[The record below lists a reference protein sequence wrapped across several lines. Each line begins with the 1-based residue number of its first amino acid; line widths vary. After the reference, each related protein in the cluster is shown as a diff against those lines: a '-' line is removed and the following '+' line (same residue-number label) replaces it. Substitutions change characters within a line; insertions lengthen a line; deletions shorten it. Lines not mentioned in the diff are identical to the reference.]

1 MSPYRIALWTV
12 VPLALL
18 LGISAAYMTLRSS
31 EPGAQFEA
39 VDITGVDWGR
49 GFDLTDHHGTRR
61 TLGDFRG
68 KVVML
73 FFGYTNCPDMCP
85 TTMALLASAV
95 RQLGE
100 EDARD
105 VQVLFVTVDPARDT
119 PQVLAQYVPAF
130 HPSFLGLYSDP
141 ETTARTAREFK
152 AFFELRAPNEHGS
165 YTVDHSGQVFVFD
178 PQGRL
183 RLFVRPEAA
192 PEAVVHDVRKL
203 LAEAGA

>member
-18 LGISAAYMTLRSS
+18 LGIGLAYVTLRSG
-31 EPGAQFEA
+31 EPNAQFQA

-100 EDARD
+100 DARD
-105 VQVLFVTVDPARDT
+105 VQVLFVTVDPKRDT

-130 HPSFLGLYSDP
+130 HPSFLGLYADP

-152 AFFELRAPNEHGS
+152 AFFELRPPNEHGA